1 MKTKFTKI
9 AVCENPPE
17 EGTVQIFLTEGGLR
31 KVILY
36 RAKWFQEERYSLY
49 KYYLIESPDR
59 EDEMI
64 EMLEKYHNLFQKMSI
79 YPITSEVK
87 SLLQSLKQPSFSNEA
102 KSN

>member
-9 AVCENPPE
+9 AVSENPPE

-59 EDEMI
+59 EEEMR
-64 EMLEKYHNLFQKMSI
+64 EMLERIQDLDVL
-79 YPITSEVK
+79 PIEIEDELSN
-87 SLLQSLKQPSFSNEA
+87 LLQSLKQE
-102 KSN
+102 K